1 MGWHPSCSVSTP
13 PSQWPCRALQGRMDA
28 QDAAAV
34 IEALSRAQRRRDAA
48 RAKRKAM
55 TKEERNLV
63 RREERQRA
71 AERVEAIWASAGG
84 FDGWDKMPSWDN
96 LAATAADLEPIL
108 LTNTPAPVEE
118 QSTLAPSLIHHAL
131 RGTARPAASDVARWG
146 VVRSDHVRPTRTCS
160 HAMSTFR
167 WRGKSGHLPD
177 RQTEECAG

>member
-34 IEALSRAQRRRDAA
+34 IEPLSRAQRRRDAA

-55 TKEERNLV
+55 TKEERKLV

-71 AERVEAIWASAGG
+71 EERVEAIWASAGG

-118 QSTLAPSLIHHAL
+118 QSTPAPSLTITPSVAPP
-131 RGTARPAASDVARWG
+131 APRPATSHDGVSCDPTTCAR
-146 VVRSDHVRPTRTCS
+146 RALALMR
-160 HAMSTFR
+160 
-167 WRGKSGHLPD
+167 
-177 RQTEECAG
+177 